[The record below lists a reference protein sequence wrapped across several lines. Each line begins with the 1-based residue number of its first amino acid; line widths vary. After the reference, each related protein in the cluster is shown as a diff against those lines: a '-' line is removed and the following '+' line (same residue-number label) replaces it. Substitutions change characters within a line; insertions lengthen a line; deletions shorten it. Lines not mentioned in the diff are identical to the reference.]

1 MRTDFCPSWGY
12 FPRNARPPEWV
23 EPFIANIVAGIHQ
36 AFSLAVAQTFW
47 IGVAAAIVAAIAAV
61 GMQELT
67 LRTSQAP
74 APEARARLTSAP
86 AAD

>member
-1 MRTDFCPSWGY
+1 M
-12 FPRNARPPEWV
+12 
-23 EPFIANIVAGIHQ
+23 
-36 AFSLAVAQTFW
+36 
-47 IGVAAAIVAAIAAV
+47 VAAIAAV

-74 APEARARLTSAP
+74 AAESARPRLTGAP